1 VTNTKQTLKL
11 GLQDGVVSVFRT
23 EEAVQQGQPGGKVT
37 QPLFAAA
44 KV

>member
-1 VTNTKQTLKL
+1 VTNRKKLKL
-11 GLQDGVVSVFRT
+11 GLQDGVISVFRT
-23 EEAVQQGQPGGKVT
+23 EEAVQQGQPGVKVA